1 VRSCIRRRRPALAG
15 SFRKAVVRYP
25 HGTRLDRRPTPGGR
39 LHRRCTMDLTNSRGF
54 TGIPIP
60 APLEPTSLRSR
71 SRCGVTSGSTRIP
84 LDGPNTPERSSIRK
98 TLHDEYD
105 CPTARQPCM
114 GASGFADSRRPLVA
128 WLTRTRRRGGTSPTP
143 RRARFQVLYQANPCA
158 EAARDL
164 LRARARE
171 WAALLDHDRLIAMRH
186 GLEL

>member
-1 VRSCIRRRRPALAG
+1 MRRRRPALAG

-39 LHRRCTMDLTNSRGF
+39 LHRRLHHGPHEF
-54 TGIPIP
+54 TGLHGYPDSSSSRAHLFTEP
-60 APLEPTSLRSR
+60 EPLR
-71 SRCGVTSGSTRIP
+71 VTSGSTRIP

-114 GASGFADSRRPLVA
+114 GGQRFRRFEAALGGMAHPDAETRADVA
-128 WLTRTRRRGGTSPTP
+128 D
-143 RRARFQVLYQANPCA
+143 AEEDRFQVLYQANPCA

-171 WAALLDHDRLIAMRH
+171 WAASLDHDRLIAMRH